1 MLSLSWR
8 RAAVT
13 AMLAAAIL
21 TAAACGTAEKPQPNE
36 ASSASAAASPPAGQ
50 VSPTQPASPPAS
62 PAASSTEPSTE
73 PSAVPQPKAT
83 TESPPATT
91 PSIRERVDDPP
102 ASASSPAAP
111 SPSTPAKPAE
121 PSPPAKDAGKETA
134 QTVTISVVGNAEW
147 GSVLDPQQV
156 KLQKNDTV
164 ADLLIRTLKAHKL
177 AYDTSGSGAMFYV
190 AGIDGL
196 FEFDDGPTSGWKY
209 KVNGKVLDVGAGSYK
224 PKPGDRVEWFYTSS
238 DKQAEESK
246 EQAP

>member
-13 AMLAAAIL
+13 VMLAGAML
-21 TAAACGTAEKPQPNE
+21 TAAACGAAEKPEPN
-36 ASSASAAASPPAGQ
+36 AAPSASAAASPPAGQ

-62 PAASSTEPSTE
+62 SAASSTEPSAAPQ
-73 PSAVPQPKAT
+73 PSATAK
-83 TESPPATT
+83 SPPATT
-91 PSIRERVDDPP
+91 PSVRERVDDPP
-102 ASASSPAAP
+102 ASASAPAAP
-111 SPSTPAKPAE
+111 SPSTSAKPAE
-121 PSPPAKDAGKETA
+121 PSPPAKDAGKETS

-147 GSVLDPQQV
+147 GSVLAPQQV
-156 KLQKNDTV
+156 ELRKNDTV

-177 AYDTSGSGAMFYV
+177 AFDTSGSGAMFYV

-209 KVNGKVLDVGAGSYK
+209 KVNGKVLDVGAGSCK